1 MKHIKHIFF
10 DLDDTL
16 WDFEKNS
23 GLILQQLF
31 LEFDLTG
38 KLKTDFN
45 NFHTTYK
52 KTNSLLWLQYAK
64 KEIDKK
70 YLRNHRFNLVFNQF
84 DYDNYDENLIIT
96 DHYLNRAPNGKHLK
110 EGCIDILEYL
120 KQNYQLHIITNGFKE
135 IQHIKID
142 GSGLRNYFSNI
153 IISEEHNLTKP
164 DEQIFRLAETLSGAK
179 KEECIMIGDSFTS
192 DVEGAL
198 NAGWEAIYFS
208 LELDKTYTGRSIS
221 NLGELRSLF

>member
-23 GLILQQLF
+23 GQVLEQLF

-38 KLKTDFN
+38 KLKTDFE

-52 KTNSLLWLQYAK
+52 RTNTELWLQYAK
-64 KEIDKK
+64 KEIDKQ
-70 YLRNHRFNLVFNQF
+70 YLRNHRFNIVFKQF

-96 DHYLNRAPNGKHLK
+96 DHYLNRAPKGKHLK
-110 EGCIDILEYL
+110 QHCIDVLEYL

-135 IQHIKID
+135 IQQIKID

-164 DEQIFRLAETLSGAK
+164 DEKIFRLAETLSGAK
-179 KEECIMIGDSFTS
+179 KEECIMIGDNFTS

-198 NAGWEAIYFS
+198 NAGWEAIYFP
-208 LELDKTYTGRSIS
+208 LEKDEKYTGRSIS
-221 NLGELRSLF
+221 SLNDLKAMF

>member
-1 MKHIKHIFF
+1 M
-10 DLDDTL
+10 DDTL

-23 GLILQQLF
+23 GHVLQQLF
-31 LEFDLTG
+31 LEFELTG

-45 NFHTTYK
+45 NFHSTYK
-52 KTNSLLWLQYAK
+52 KTNTQLWLQYAK
-64 KEIDKK
+64 KEIDKS
-70 YLRNHRFNLVFNQF
+70 YLRNHRFNLVFKQF

-96 DHYLNRAPNGKHLK
+96 DHYLNRAPNGRHLK
-110 EGCIDILEYL
+110 DGCIDVLDYL

-142 GSGLRNYFSNI
+142 GCGLRDYFSNI

-164 DEQIFRLAETLSGAK
+164 DEQIFRLAENFAGAK
-179 KEECIMIGDSFTS
+179 KEECIMIGDNFKS

-198 NAGWEAIYFS
+198 NAGWDAIYFS
-208 LELDKTYTGRSIS
+208 ESHSAEYTGRFIR
-221 NLGELRSLF
+221 ELTELKLLF

>member
-1 MKHIKHIFF
+1 MKNIKHIFF

-23 GLILQQLF
+23 GHVLQQLF

-52 KTNSLLWLQYAK
+52 KTNTQLWLQYAK
-64 KEIDKK
+64 KEIDKN
-70 YLRNHRFNLVFNQF
+70 YLRNHRFNLVFKQF
-84 DYDNYDENLIIT
+84 DYDNYNENLIIT

-110 EGCIDILEYL
+110 EDCIDVLDYL
-120 KQNYQLHIITNGFKE
+120 KQKYQLHIITNGFKE
-135 IQHIKID
+135 VQYIKID
-142 GSGLRNYFSNI
+142 GCGLRDYFSNI

-164 DEQIFRLAETLSGAK
+164 DEQIFRLAEKFACAK
-179 KEECIMIGDSFTS
+179 KEECIMIGDNFTS

-198 NAGWEAIYFS
+198 KVGWDAIYFPS
-208 LELDKTYTGRSIS
+208 EPDKNYTGRAIHS
-221 NLGELRSLF
+221 LKELKKIF